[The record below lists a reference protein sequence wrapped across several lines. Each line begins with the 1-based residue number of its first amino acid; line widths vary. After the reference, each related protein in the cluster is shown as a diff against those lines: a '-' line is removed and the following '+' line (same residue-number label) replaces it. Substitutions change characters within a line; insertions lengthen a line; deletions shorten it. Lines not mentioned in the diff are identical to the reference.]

1 MKLFATR
8 NLWPGDNCLCPESG
22 RYHHSAILQTGE
34 LPEAEGDGERGR
46 QKSSRERIER
56 PDHHRNLC

>member
-1 MKLFATR
+1 MKLLGLAIFGLAITAFAQNQVVTTTAQSSK
-8 NLWPGDNCLCPESG
+8 SG
-22 RYHHSAILQTGE
+22 E
-34 LPEAEGDGERGR
+34 VAEGDGERGR

>member
-1 MKLFATR
+1 MKLLGLAIFGLAITAFAQNQVVTTTAQSSKPA
-8 NLWPGDNCLCPESG
+8 NV
-22 RYHHSAILQTGE
+22 
-34 LPEAEGDGERGR
+34 PEAEGDGERGR

>member
-1 MKLFATR
+1 MKLFGLAIFGLAITAFAQNR
-8 NLWPGDNCLCPESG
+8 G

-34 LPEAEGDGERGR
+34 VPEAEGDGERGR